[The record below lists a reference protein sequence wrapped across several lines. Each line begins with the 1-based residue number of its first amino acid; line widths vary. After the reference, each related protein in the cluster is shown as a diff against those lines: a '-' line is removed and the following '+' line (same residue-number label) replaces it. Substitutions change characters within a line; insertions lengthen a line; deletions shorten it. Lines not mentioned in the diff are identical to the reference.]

1 MDRTLNIGL
10 AWHSDR
16 NTNLGVGALT
26 VGNIALADAAARRA
40 GVVPAYHLFQP
51 RDAAEPYV
59 TAIAARHE
67 LTQRY
72 LWSPQGFARDVAR
85 LDLMLDIGAGDS
97 FTDIYPLKRFLML
110 IGTKYLGTGAGVPL
124 ILSPQTIG
132 PFTRQPQSWLAA
144 AMMRRAEIV
153 FARDTASLEAARKLA
168 PEADNR
174 LAVDVAF
181 ALPFT
186 RAAKGP
192 GTRVG
197 INVSG
202 LLYGGGYTGR
212 NEFGVT
218 IDYREF
224 THALVEAMLARPG
237 VTVELISHATS
248 RDMPEDDDARAVEK
262 VAAAFPAARAIAPF
276 PSPSAAK
283 SHISG
288 LDFLVGA
295 RMHATIAAYSSGV
308 PVVPVSYSRKFEGL
322 FGSLSY
328 PWLVPVKGMTTEEA
342 LAFTLDAFD
351 RRAELAADI
360 GRGQARIEEGLEAYV
375 AALAGQFT
383 RILDKRT

>member
-1 MDRTLNIGL
+1 MDRKLNIGL

-26 VGNIALADAAARRA
+26 VGNIALADEAARRA
-40 GVVPAYHLFQP
+40 GVTPAYHLFQP
-51 RDAAEPYV
+51 KDDAEPYV
-59 TAIAARHE
+59 TGIASRHA
-67 LTQRY
+67 LTQKY
-72 LWSPQGFARDVAR
+72 LWGPGGFRRDVR
-85 LDLMLDIGAGDS
+85 MLDVMLDIGAGDS
-97 FTDIYPLKRFLML
+97 FTDIYPMKRFSML
-110 IGTKYLGTGAGVPL
+110 IGTKLLGTATGVPL
-124 ILSPQTIG
+124 VLSPQTIG
-132 PFTRQPQSWLAA
+132 PFSRQPQSALAA
-144 AMMRRAEIV
+144 WMMRRAEAV
-153 FARDTASLEAARKLA
+153 FARDTASLEAAQALA
-168 PEADNR
+168 PDARNR

-181 ALPFT
+181 ALPYT
-186 RAAKGP
+186 PAAKGP

-212 NEFGVT
+212 NEFGIS
-218 IDYREF
+218 IDYREY
-224 THALVEAMLARPG
+224 THALVEALLARPG
-237 VTVELISHATS
+237 IAVELISHATS

-262 VAAAFPAARAIAPF
+262 VAAAYPEVRAIPPF

-328 PWLVPVKGMTTEEA
+328 PWLVPVKGMTTEQA

-351 RRAELAADI
+351 RRDALAADL
-360 GRGQARIEEGLEAYV
+360 GLGQQRVREGLEDYV
-375 AALAGQFT
+375 AALAELFA
-383 RILDKRT
+383 RIAGKWR